1 MDKHKIKRSFSIVF
15 IGILFYFL
23 SFQWNEWLCSNMVLH
38 QIVQLPAMIGL
49 GIFLAFAFPK
59 IRIVPL
65 HWGISILIFIASSI
79 VFWMLPHSIDYAV
92 IHNWFNR
99 IMHINMLICGFLII
113 AVFRGILFEIK
124 IYFLGMVSAM
134 LIASGITLRVFD
146 ILLCS
151 SFNIQQQNQ
160 TGAFLIL
167 LGTILVIYTLITFF
181 RKPLQS
187 KSQMDQ

>member
-1 MDKHKIKRSFSIVF
+1 MDNQKLNRAFLILCVGIVF
-15 IGILFYFL
+15 YLF
-23 SFQWNEWLCSNMVLH
+23 SFQWNGWFSSNMVLH
-38 QIVQLPAMIGL
+38 QIVQLPVMFGL
-49 GIFLAFAFPK
+49 GIFLAFIFQK
-59 IRIVPL
+59 VRIVAL
-65 HWGISILIFIASSI
+65 HWGISALIFIASSL

-113 AVFRGILFEIK
+113 VVFREILFEIK

-160 TGAFLIL
+160 TGSFLIL
-167 LGTILVIYTLITFF
+167 LGSVLVILTLITFF
-181 RKPLQS
+181 RKPLQP
-187 KSQMDQ
+187 KYK